1 MGWYN
6 YTIII
11 HILPVVYTWH
21 GCQPRHAILSKE
33 KYQETSQI
41 IWLCPI
47 PWEISKDESYD
58 LKVSYSLRN
67 TKIRFRWFGCVIILV
82 INIERRVIWFERVLF
97 IKQYLNT
104 SQMIW
109 MCPNPWEISKDGS
122 DELTVSSSLQT
133 GRLVGL
139 LEFNVSFVTVMDIS
153 RPCQP
158 EKLIPL
164 LPWPGFDPSF
174 SGHNDRRAI
183 TSEWTRLRLKP
194 LSHRGW
200 LQTGRRNW
208 YASSLYYMSG
218 WVARYSMISDSG
230 RTWQW
235 VKESS

>member
-11 HILPVVYTWH
+11 HIVPVVCTCH

-47 PWEISKDESYD
+47 HRI
-58 LKVSYSLRN
+58 LRN
-67 TKIRFRWFGCVIILV
+67 IKIRFRWFECVIIL
-82 INIERRVIWFERVLF
+82 IRNIERRVIWFERVLF
-97 IKQYLNT
+97 ITTYLNT

-122 DELTVSSSLQT
+122 DDLTVSSSLQ
-133 GRLVGL
+133 
-139 LEFNVSFVTVMDIS
+139 
-153 RPCQP
+153 
-158 EKLIPL
+158 
-164 LPWPGFDPSF
+164 
-174 SGHNDRRAI
+174 A
-183 TSEWTRLRLKP
+183 
-194 LSHRGW
+194 
-200 LQTGRRNW
+200 GRRNW

-218 WVARYSMISDSG
+218 WVARYSIISDSG
-230 RTWQW
+230 WTWQW

>member
-6 YTIII
+6 YTIFIR
-11 HILPVVYTWH
+11 ILPVVCTWH
-21 GCQPRHAILSKE
+21 GYQPRHAILSKE

-67 TKIRFRWFGCVIILV
+67 TKIRFRWFECVILLV
-82 INIERRVIWFERVLF
+82 RNIERRVIWFERVIF

-109 MCPNPWEISKDGS
+109 MCPNHANPIEISKDGS
-122 DELTVSSSLQT
+122 DDLTVSSSLQ
-133 GRLVGL
+133 
-139 LEFNVSFVTVMDIS
+139 
-153 RPCQP
+153 
-158 EKLIPL
+158 
-164 LPWPGFDPSF
+164 
-174 SGHNDRRAI
+174 A
-183 TSEWTRLRLKP
+183 
-194 LSHRGW
+194 
-200 LQTGRRNW
+200 GRRNW

-230 RTWQW
+230 WTWQW

>member
-11 HILPVVYTWH
+11 HILPVVWTWH

-33 KYQETSQI
+33 KYQEISQI

-58 LKVSYSLRN
+58 LKVSYSLIN
-67 TKIRFRWFGCVIILV
+67 TKIRFRWFECVIILV
-82 INIERRVIWFERVLF
+82 RNIERRVIWFESVLF
-97 IKQYLNT
+97 ITKYLNT

-122 DELTVSSSLQT
+122 DDLTVSSSLQ
-133 GRLVGL
+133 
-139 LEFNVSFVTVMDIS
+139 
-153 RPCQP
+153 
-158 EKLIPL
+158 
-164 LPWPGFDPSF
+164 
-174 SGHNDRRAI
+174 A
-183 TSEWTRLRLKP
+183 
-194 LSHRGW
+194 
-200 LQTGRRNW
+200 GRRNW

-230 RTWQW
+230 WTWQW